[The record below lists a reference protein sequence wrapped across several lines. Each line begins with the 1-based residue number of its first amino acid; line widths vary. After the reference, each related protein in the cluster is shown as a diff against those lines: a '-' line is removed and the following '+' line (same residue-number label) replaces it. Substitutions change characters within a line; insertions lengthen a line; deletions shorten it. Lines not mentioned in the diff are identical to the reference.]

1 MMKSNI
7 RNGVNLGFDTELYR
21 HRLLGNLT
29 LASWTFTFGII
40 AGVSVADASVLTLQD
55 AARALFE
62 AKMDEELAGQ
72 GLLETLKHVDPKL
85 FAQQMVQQVGYNI
98 EGAVDVFAQYVPN
111 GGDGFAGSLTDNPA
125 AQLANDLIKGTDEKM
140 DWLSPILKTAA
151 LGGTVFAA
159 AYAISRASSVF
170 KAWFVSTSEEYFEKR
185 KALLISGQAVKS
197 DIRETRERAVR
208 AYARLV
214 AFERAG
220 EQAALEQADLDFSQT
235 VLRNLPLQAVL
246 QKVEAKMER
255 ISEKRVEEV
264 GRAIYA
270 GADPA
275 SVGEVEMRDIV
286 REVIMD
292 RSPGVVDPFVPARPG
307 PSPT

>member
-1 MMKSNI
+1 MRSNV
-7 RNGVNLGFDTELYR
+7 RNGVNTGFDTELFR

-29 LASWTFTFGII
+29 LASWAFCFGTI
-40 AGVSVADASVLTLQD
+40 AGVSAGEASIFALQD
-55 AARALFE
+55 AAQALFE
-62 AKMDEELAGQ
+62 AKMDEDLAREGMF
-72 GLLETLKHVDPKL
+72 ETLKHVDPKF
-85 FAQQMVQQVGYNI
+85 FAQQMVHHVGSNI
-98 EGAVDVFAQYVPN
+98 NGVVDVFAEYVPD
-111 GGDGFAGSLTDNPA
+111 GGDGFAKSLTDNPA

-185 KALLISGQAVKS
+185 KALLVSSQAVKS

-220 EQAALEQADLDFSQT
+220 GQAALEQADLDFSQT

-246 QKVEAKMER
+246 KKVEAKMER

-275 SVGEVEMRDIV
+275 SVGEVEMRDLV

-292 RSPGVVDPFVPARPG
+292 RSPDVVDPFVLATPG